1 MSEAATAR
9 EGLTADGRVRAVS
22 SLEILVLAVALAMDA
37 VAVSLARGLVMKQPT
52 WRQALLLAGA
62 FGLFQALMPVLGWL
76 LASWFADAVRSAAPW
91 IAFGLL
97 ALIGGTMIK
106 GSFDDD
112 DDDNDQD
119 GPGAATVPLLQVLT
133 LAVAT
138 SIDAFAVGVTFAV
151 LQVAVGPAVVVI
163 GLVTFVLSLAAVFLG
178 ARVGERLGS
187 RAELAGGVVLVLI
200 GVRIVLDHLGVI

>member
-1 MSEAATAR
+1 VLSRRAAGPTK
-9 EGLTADGRVRAVS
+9 GPDLVNT
-22 SLEILVLAVALAMDA
+22 LEILVLAVALAMDA
-37 VAVSLARGLVMKQPT
+37 VAVSLARGMAMRRPT

-97 ALIGGTMIK
+97 ALIGAKMIK
-106 GSFDDD
+106 ESFEHDEDE
-112 DDDNDQD
+112 
-119 GPGAATVPLLQVLT
+119 PAATVPLLQVLT

-151 LQVAVGPAVVVI
+151 LDVAVGPAVVVI
-163 GLVTFVLSLAAVFLG
+163 GVVTLVLSLAAVFLG
-178 ARVGERLGS
+178 ARVGGWLGR
-187 RAELAGGVVLVLI
+187 RAELAGGIVLVLI
-200 GVRIVLDHLGVI
+200 GVRIVLDHLGVV

>member
-1 MSEAATAR
+1 MNT
-9 EGLTADGRVRAVS
+9 
-22 SLEILVLAVALAMDA
+22 LEILVVAVALAMDA
-37 VAVSLARGLVMKQPT
+37 VAVSLARGMVMKRPT
-52 WRQALLLAGA
+52 WRQAMLLAGA

-97 ALIGGTMIK
+97 ALIGGKMIRE
-106 GSFDDD
+106 SLEHDDE
-112 DDDNDQD
+112 
-119 GPGAATVPLLQVLT
+119 GGGAATIPLLQVLT

-151 LQVAVGPAVVVI
+151 LDVAVAPAAAVI
-163 GLVTFVLSLAAVFLG
+163 GVVTLVLSLGAVFLG

>member
-1 MSEAATAR
+1 MNT
-9 EGLTADGRVRAVS
+9 V
-22 SLEILVLAVALAMDA
+22 EILVLAVALAMDA
-37 VAVSLARGLVMKQPT
+37 VAVSLARGMAMKRPT

-76 LASWFADAVRSAAPW
+76 LASWFADAVRAAAPW
-91 IAFGLL
+91 IAFALL
-97 ALIGGTMIK
+97 ALIGAKMMK
-106 GSFDDD
+106 ESFEHDDEEE
-112 DDDNDQD
+112 
-119 GPGAATVPLLQVLT
+119 PASATVPLLQVLT

-151 LQVAVGPAVVVI
+151 LDVAVAPAAAVI
-163 GLVTFVLSLAAVFLG
+163 GVVTLALSLGAVFLG
-178 ARVGERLGS
+178 ARVGQRLGS